1 MRETIELII
10 CLSIL
15 LAVIC
20 FPLYVYHLWKKND
33 RILKEKSECINP
45 GDLYKCEFIPTDPF
59 KEPIVDYV
67 RIKEIRYDRDNKP
80 WVSYYYI
87 KPPIDAVK
95 TKKLKYFLEDYTLV
109 ETTKNLE

>member
-1 MRETIELII
+1 MIETIELII

-15 LAVIC
+15 LVVIC
-20 FPLYVYHLWKKND
+20 FPLYVYHSWRKND
-33 RILKEKSECINP
+33 RILKEKAERINP

-67 RIKEIRYDRDNKP
+67 RIKEIRYDRNNEP

-95 TKKLKYFLEDYTLV
+95 AEKLKYFLEDYTLV
-109 ETTKNLE
+109 ETTKEDG

>member
-1 MRETIELII
+1 MIETIELII

-15 LAVIC
+15 LVVIS
-20 FPLYVYHLWKKND
+20 FPLYVYYSWKKND
-33 RILKEKSECINP
+33 RILKEKAERINLC
-45 GDLYKCEFIPTDPF
+45 DLYKCEFIPTDPF

-67 RIKEIRYDRDNKP
+67 RIKEIRYVRNNEP

-109 ETTKNLE
+109 KTTEDWE

>member
-1 MRETIELII
+1 MIKTIELII

-15 LAVIC
+15 LVVIG
-20 FPLYVYHLWKKND
+20 FLFYVYHLGRKHY
-33 RILKEKSECINP
+33 RILKEKAERINP

-67 RIKEIRYDRDNKP
+67 RIKEIRYDRNNEP

-95 TKKLKYFLEDYTLV
+95 AEKLKYFLEDYTLV

>member
-1 MRETIELII
+1 MIETIELII

-15 LAVIC
+15 LVVIC
-20 FPLYVYHLWKKND
+20 FPLYVYHSWRKND
-33 RILKEKSECINP
+33 RILKEKAERINP

-67 RIKEIRYDRDNKP
+67 RIKEIRYDRNNEP

-87 KPPIDAVK
+87 KPPIDAVR
-95 TKKLKYFLEDYTLV
+95 TEKLKDFLEDYTLV
-109 ETTKNLE
+109 EIPEDLK

>member
-15 LAVIC
+15 LVVIG
-20 FPLYVYHLWKKND
+20 FPFYVYHLWRKND
-33 RILKEKSECINP
+33 RILKEKAECINP

-67 RIKEIRYDRDNKP
+67 RIKEIRYDRDNNL

-87 KPPIDAVK
+87 IPPIDKVK
-95 TKKLKYFLEDYTLV
+95 TEKLKQFLEDYTLV
-109 ETTKNLE
+109 ETTED

>member
-15 LAVIC
+15 LVVIC

-33 RILKEKSECINP
+33 RILKEKAERINP

-59 KEPIVDYV
+59 KEPIADYV
-67 RIKEIRYDRDNKP
+67 RIKEIRYDRNSEP

-87 KPPIDAVK
+87 KPLIDEVK
-95 TKKLKYFLEDYTLV
+95 TTKLKYFLEDFSLV